1 MSSDVIQIL
10 AKGNPSLNLWIPNFE
25 LQPLNRF
32 LMKVLKYLLIVIA
45 AIVLIFLSFGL
56 LDAEVEYGHSIT
68 VDKPISEAWAV
79 SQDESKYPMWLEGF
93 QSMELLSGERAQEG
107 STYRIVVKPSPEEP
121 EFVMTETLVSIQ
133 ENDHVTMHFDSE
145 MMDFEQTMTFT
156 EEDGQTTISTDSKVM
171 GKGIMMKSIFS
182 MMETLGGAFTK
193 QEAKNIEALK
203 KLIQEN

>member
-1 MSSDVIQIL
+1 
-10 AKGNPSLNLWIPNFE
+10 
-25 LQPLNRF
+25 
-32 LMKVLKYLLIVIA
+32 
-45 AIVLIFLSFGL
+45 
-56 LDAEVEYGHSIT
+56 
-68 VDKPISEAWAV
+68 
-79 SQDESKYPMWLEGF
+79 MWLEGF

-156 EEDGQTTISTDSKVM
+156 EEDGQTTISTDSKVI
-171 GKGIMMKSIFS
+171 GKGVMMKSMFS

-203 KLIQEN
+203 KLIEKNSDAYSS